1 MRFHRWTKRLFNIIL
16 QHAQPRFAPITRRS
30 RVRIGR
36 GRRSRLTAVAAGV
49 TNPAGRMEAQEL
61 FQIGKAGADN
71 DEVGFDDAVDRV
83 NKTHPVLVFCS
94 FYAHENDG

>member
-1 MRFHRWTKRLFNIIL
+1 
-16 QHAQPRFAPITRRS
+16 
-30 RVRIGR
+30 
-36 GRRSRLTAVAAGV
+36 
-49 TNPAGRMEAQEL
+49 MEAQEL

-94 FYAHENDG
+94 FYAHEDDG